1 MLDANET
8 RHHLLYGETDWK
20 RCHSA
25 ATPDAAE
32 AAWLPLAEYSA
43 TAVEWVAEGQIAR
56 LRALPFSFTAPVLDN
71 LPNLEQQRRG
81 AAADQFG
88 NWYWIDE
95 SAQKLRVWR
104 EGIAAEDFWP
114 LAEETV
120 PAATGEF
127 APLDAANAQQPL
139 SLAGVAVSS
148 EHFLMV
154 GTLAPAGVLI
164 FDLAGGGAPLHLLW
178 PNGVPFKPFD
188 MAAGPAGSVWILDR
202 DRSRAVKKFNCWVLD
217 SRFNIVSFAANSATT
232 APPVT
237 KGIFTP
243 VTPGGAKAVFA
254 TPILEANNAIDLGA
268 AADPISIEV
277 LADNTLLVLDRGTGA
292 GSNIRPYREGKPYPL
307 HIPTDSSN
315 TLALKVPV
323 AGSADDQAHGQPLLA
338 YDFAVARK
346 GEAALPVEIFV
357 VQQEGN
363 QAYVFELE
371 QTADVQWKFNPQPG
385 YRPMRRY
392 GGRGLVSLKEQ
403 PYYDFAESWVPLI
416 EEARPRHETQG
427 VLRTPVLD
435 GKEPDCVWHRL
446 MLDACIPSETAVR
459 VSTRCTN
466 EEALLEFAEWVSE
479 PAPYLRRNGS
489 EIPYLPATTS
499 AKPGQGEGTWELLFQ
514 QARGRY
520 LQVMLELTGNQRAT
534 PALHALRA
542 YYPRFSYLNEY
553 MPALYRED
561 QQSAHFLD
569 GFLAN
574 IEGFYTA
581 IEDRIA
587 NVQALFDQRTAPAE
601 VLEWLAGW
609 FGAALDPSWDEYRR
623 RMFIRHAM
631 LLFSYRGTT
640 HGLRLALAMAL
651 ENTPEEKLFV
661 APGLLAENNFGV
673 RIIEKYLARR
683 LPDVLLGDPSQLLAS
698 TVLNPS
704 KRWQRSEGRGVLNL
718 RYAQA
723 IGLSDA
729 AAHGVELP
737 LVKPADNALAEKW
750 SLFTEQ
756 NLGFTPF
763 AGELER
769 RTWQAAVEAKYV
781 NINDCNTAWLTS
793 YADFNEIPQPAD
805 LPPPGAQRELWLKHM
820 REANPARTP
829 LERLQWQS
837 FLRSRHGV
845 ISALNAEY
853 NKNWTDY
860 DQVPLPDRLPAEGTA
875 LNDWLQFEGGVLIIR
890 NAAHRFTVLLPMP
903 TGPNVDPAQPYRS
916 MELARRII
924 ALEKPAHT
932 TFDMR
937 FYWAM
942 FRVGEARIGF
952 DTRLDENIREQ
963 LIPPMVLGRGYVGS
977 ALVAPTVAELRRDRS
992 VLGRDILTH

>member
-8 RHHLLYGETDWK
+8 RHHLLYGEADWK
-20 RCHSA
+20 RCDSA
-25 ATPDAAE
+25 GLPEMPDS
-32 AAWLPLAEYSA
+32 AWLPLSENSA
-43 TAVEWVAEGQIAR
+43 TAVEWVAEGQVVR

-71 LPNLEQQRRG
+71 LPKLEQRHG

-88 NWYWIDE
+88 NWYWIDS
-95 SAQKLRVWR
+95 SAQRLRVWR
-104 EGIAAEDFWP
+104 DGIAAEDFWP
-114 LAEETV
+114 LAAEEET
-120 PAATGEF
+120 ATAGEF
-127 APLDAANAQQPL
+127 TPLDGASINQSL
-139 SLAGVAVSS
+139 MLAGVAVSS
-148 EHFLMV
+148 EHFLIV

-164 FDLAGGGAPLHLLW
+164 FDLAGSGAPLHLLW
-178 PNGVPFKPFD
+178 PAGVPFAPFD
-188 MAAGPAGSVWILDR
+188 MAAGSTGSVWILDR
-202 DRSRAVKKFNCWVLD
+202 QHKFCWALDR
-217 SRFNIVSFAANSATT
+217 RFNIVSFAATGSTATT
-232 APPVT
+232 TALQ
-237 KGIFTP
+237 GSFTP
-243 VTPGGAKAVFA
+243 VSPGGLAARPA
-254 TPILEANNAIDLGA
+254 PRMHDAGSAINLND
-268 AADPISIEV
+268 AADPIAIEV
-277 LADNTLLVLDRGTGA
+277 LSDNTLLVLDRGAAGA
-292 GSNIRPYREGKPYPL
+292 GSCIRPYRDGKPYPL
-307 HIPTDSSN
+307 HTPVDSSN
-315 TLALKVPV
+315 ALPLNVPV
-323 AGSADDQAHGQPLLA
+323 TGNTEDQAHAQALLA
-338 YDFAVARK
+338 NDFSVVSE
-346 GEAALPVEIFV
+346 GDTALPVDIFV
-357 VQQEGN
+357 VQQQGN
-363 QAYVFELE
+363 QAYVFTLD
-371 QTADVQWKFNPQPG
+371 QTKDTENNWKLNPQPG

-392 GGRGLVSLKEQ
+392 GGRGLVTLKQQ
-403 PYYDFAESWVPLI
+403 PYYDFAESWVPLV
-416 EEARPRHETQG
+416 EEARPRHETRG

-446 MLDACIPSETAVR
+446 MLDACIPSETSVH
-459 VSTRCTN
+459 VFTRWAN
-466 EEALLEFAEWVSE
+466 DKALLDYTEWVSE
-479 PAPYLRRNGS
+479 PSPYLRRNGS
-489 EIPYLPATTS
+489 EIPFLPATTS

-514 QARGRY
+514 YARGRY
-520 LQVMLELTGNQRAT
+520 LQIMIELTGNQRAT
-534 PALHALRA
+534 PSLYALRA

-553 MPALYRED
+553 MPALYRDD
-561 QQSAHFLD
+561 QQSAHFLE

-587 NVQALFDQRTAPAE
+587 NVQALFDQCTAPAD

-623 RMFIRHAM
+623 RLFIRHAM

-651 ENTPEEKLFV
+651 EATPEEKLFV
-661 APGLLAENNFGV
+661 APGMLAKNNFGV

-683 LPDVLLGDPSQLLAS
+683 LPDVLLGDPGQLLAT
-698 TVLNPS
+698 TVLNPT
-704 KRWQRSEGRGVLNL
+704 KRWQRSEGKGVLNQ

-737 LVKPADNALAEKW
+737 LVRPADNAEAEKW
-750 SLFTEQ
+750 GLFTEQ

-763 AGELER
+763 AGEMER

-793 YADFNEIPQPAD
+793 YTDFNEISQPAD
-805 LPPPGAQRELWLKHM
+805 LPTSGVQRELWQSHM

-837 FLRSRHGV
+837 FLRSRYGV
-845 ISALNAEY
+845 ISALNTAY

-860 DQVPLPDRLPAEGTA
+860 DLVPVPDRLPADGPA
-875 LNDWLQFEGGVLIIR
+875 LNDWLQFEGGVLVIR

-903 TGPNVDPAQPYRS
+903 TGPNVDPDQPYRNL
-916 MELARRII
+916 ELARRII
-924 ALEKPAHT
+924 TLEKPAHT

-952 DTRLDENIREQ
+952 DTRLEENMREQ

-977 ALVAPTVAELRRDRS
+977 ALVAPNVAESWHDRS
-992 VLGRDILTH
+992 ALGRDIFTH